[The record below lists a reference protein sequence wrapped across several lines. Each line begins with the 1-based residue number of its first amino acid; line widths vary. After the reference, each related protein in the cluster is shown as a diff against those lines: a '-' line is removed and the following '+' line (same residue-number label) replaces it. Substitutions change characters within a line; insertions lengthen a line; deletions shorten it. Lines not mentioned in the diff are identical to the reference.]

1 MMSLTAAHRG
11 YEYQDL
17 LIACRLVDML
27 LGNVLYAHVD
37 EKLIPD
43 DRFDDLT
50 LVDCVGK
57 RERIQFKHTEN
68 NDQPLSLRTFTSD
81 DRGLRLDKL
90 IAAMIAD
97 RKDPGSEANEQIF
110 RIVLRDQVPNDP
122 SLMAVL
128 TPIRNDPGPFI
139 PMMRTFRFSFNE
151 VALWHQ
157 REPESPPTIARQPFS
172 FLFTTETHLTFND
185 LEWACQHLVV
195 EVGAPPASGDLTSP
209 DIAERLI
216 LTRMRAEVG
225 AESFPNLERTAVDVA
240 AAMISTA
247 RAARQGRL
255 NVTSEEL
262 LRRAQL
268 RSDFGAVSHAHPVN
282 QAVEVFRPST
292 VMQLVDVATNLANT
306 GGKLIVVGPPGH
318 GKSWVCHQLL
328 DKLADEGWLTAEHY
342 CYLGDADGERLERV
356 LAEAVFGSLVG
367 RLAESDPRLVMNNRP
382 RFAADED
389 ALINCLR
396 RSIDLEP
403 NRRIALV
410 VDGIDHITRVRASSG
425 SGFDPSRSLAEAL
438 SFLDLPPEVVVIILS
453 QPGSHLEPLES
464 IGAKIVTIPG
474 LDEHE
479 LKLLATRLNVIP
491 SDEHKLSIEGTPLI
505 EDAGAIAE
513 FLSALSERSAG
524 NALYAT
530 YLCRE
535 TLKIGDTHID
545 PAVAIRSLPS
555 FDGSL
560 KNYYDHLYRSLGA
573 EAGWVADVVALVDFA
588 ITRAEIREIRPDVA
602 HRVDGALAVL
612 EPVLI
617 ERATQG
623 GVRVYHESFARY
635 LRGPFQND
643 TAALKALLERIAD
656 WLGGKGFFADPRA
669 FRSLLTILSE
679 AGHDAQVV
687 DLVDHFF
694 VVRAVA
700 AGFPSS
706 GIIANL
712 ATAIGSA
719 ARLGNWPA
727 VVRYVEL
734 ARAAD
739 SLQSERFDSTL
750 VAFADVP
757 ASLLGADTLAAR
769 LIDDDHTVMP
779 ARAGLQMCA
788 AVDALG
794 AAAPWRAYMTAFRRE
809 SKTDNTSYGD
819 ASDRAVALAW
829 LRGRLRL
836 ASEILDSDSGEH
848 STSSETEIV
857 LHKGDNYADDDG
869 EWDPTE
875 PVDLSQLAKWI
886 KDTDLPTSE
895 VISAI
900 QDTHGLDGVVRLI
913 HCIQNSGEFCLAL
926 AERLGRETASDME
939 IGSPLFWAT
948 AAVVNGIAPGSKYR
962 LLRLGINP
970 ENLTNDSIA
979 VARER
984 LFDLTHR
991 VQEPS
996 IRREDG
1002 QIGIWLD
1009 ACALAAH
1016 RDQLGLIAAE
1026 ALIVGDG
1033 WYRCW
1038 LRFVIALS
1046 RAEAAEPADRGSLA
1060 LDALRLLTGDLN
1072 PFTGN
1077 PRACDLY
1084 SCHDV
1089 IQDTINRSVGL
1100 LDDEQWAFG
1109 LGILKDVSAAIT
1121 TSLFGELNGP
1131 VPPDF
1136 LLQIAVNGASPTRRK
1151 AAEAL
1156 VEDEITRGSAQR
1168 YYADLAEYRLYGA
1181 RLALAA
1187 GEREQAQNLWRE
1199 ACSFLTAYGWHKD
1212 ITIYELL
1219 DPLPML
1225 IKADPAR
1232 ARVRI
1237 ANVQGL
1243 CERVPLH
1250 TDKKGTR
1257 HTWSR
1262 WWELLAKADPVS
1274 LVHIVVPQLL
1284 SKCNEPNWLLN
1295 GALENVWE
1303 EWHGHVDPILS
1314 GALRLTLDT
1323 TLHSEDVKQFERLA
1337 KTSNLNDPNIKKL
1350 MTWLLARVDERHV
1363 EYSYTNSAE
1372 LVAKD
1377 DEKVAKINQVAQ
1389 SVNLPLALMLND
1401 NVPVSESLQQ
1411 NNSSSNP
1418 KLSTTAKYSM
1428 KNMPFPPGNS
1438 GLTSAIRTWH
1448 RRPYDAKSP
1457 EWMVERFTNVIG
1469 YRLLELAADKR
1480 YKEAESALRSL
1491 SDGSSLGDRGEILRL
1506 VAKGLERHGEIRLA
1520 AVAYSLAWTCARGHG
1535 GWLTFGGETDI
1546 EGLHRATTLE
1556 PDVACSTIAE
1566 EVERVVA
1573 TSSYGT
1579 YGISQALIYAFSV
1592 GALNSPGQSAV
1603 DIAFEAWDEA
1613 FAIIE
1618 ARAPWVDASDD
1629 PDDPYLPPDQNKGEA
1644 ASGNLDA
1651 ALVLAILGGLAHPSR
1666 EKKRRTFLATQL
1678 IIDERAAIAAP
1689 AFKIA
1694 LSWISDPATLTWL
1707 LHLIDLAKER
1717 SFPIRESCQDV
1728 FRELVARDLITVRAL
1743 SRRLLLGEKP
1753 PLAPPTPADNFLL
1766 DRRGNILWNPDNS
1779 SRASLGE
1786 PAGLDELIESV
1797 AGIRLQEGEQFL
1809 PGLRNAV
1816 RARVAISLNEESF
1829 KKRLNSQL
1837 DSLAS
1842 RVRKRWPDAF
1852 LAHEQ
1857 TIEETLQSIA
1867 TGGRTARL
1875 IAGVPILNPI
1885 AWEDELA
1892 SVLLN
1897 DPTIPLILEA
1907 LRQPR
1912 PNFVPPPGRGHTIWA
1927 QVRER
1932 AAGSSDMPIEE
1943 AADEYESLS
1952 ATIAIKPASSAPIVE
1967 SGVFKGWY
1975 WFGCMER
1982 RLVKHPDWNRD
1993 TDLVS
1998 KRYRILEVR
2007 DLGDRQALTLPPV
2020 TRGDLRMWRAG
2031 IDPYFDIPL
2040 FGTTQPLLGEDHELA
2055 MVGDGRQG
2063 LGVPGSLLT
2072 PTESLI
2078 ALLNLHPGVPC
2089 TYKDKDGIGF
2099 ALVTWR
2105 AEYDISDYY
2114 LAWPRTCGSGIVIR
2128 PDLLTRLISA
2138 VGEPRLVFRD
2148 FVMGDL
2154 ELLTRA
2160 TESRL
2165 YGSE

>member
-1 MMSLTAAHRG
+1 MSLTAAHQG
-11 YEYQDL
+11 YEYQDIL
-17 LIACRLVDML
+17 VACRFVDML
-27 LGNVLYAHVD
+27 LGGILQVYVD
-37 EKLIPD
+37 KKLVPD

-50 LVDCVGK
+50 TIDIVGN

-68 NDQPLSLRTFTSD
+68 DDRPLSLRTFTSD
-81 DRGLRLDKL
+81 DRGLRLDRL
-90 IAAMIAD
+90 IAAMLAD
-97 RKDPGSEANEQIF
+97 RAGPGGEATTLTF
-110 RIVLRDQVPNDP
+110 RIVLRDQAPIDP
-122 SLMAVL
+122 GLTGVL
-128 TPIRNDPGPFI
+128 TSLKIDPGPFV
-139 PMMRTFRFSFNE
+139 PAMRTLRLGFNAI
-151 VALWHQ
+151 ALWNQ
-157 REPESPPTIARQPFS
+157 QESGADNVAQGPFG
-172 FLFTTETHLTFND
+172 FLFVNETRLAFSD

-195 EVGAPPASGDLTSP
+195 EVGAPAASGDLTVP
-209 DIAERLI
+209 NIAEHL
-216 LTRMRAEVG
+216 LLMRMRSEVG
-225 AESFPNLERTAVDVA
+225 AEAFPNVERTAVDVA

-255 NVTSEEL
+255 IVTAEEL

-268 RSDFGAVSHAHPVN
+268 RSDFGAVSRAHPVN
-282 QAVEVFRPST
+282 QAIEVLRPST
-292 VMQLVDVATNLANT
+292 VLQLVDVATDLANT

-328 DKLADEGWLTAEHY
+328 NKLTDGGWLTAEHY

-367 RLAESDPRLVMNNRP
+367 RLAEADPRLVTDNRP

-389 ALINCLR
+389 ALINCLW
-396 RSIDLEP
+396 RSLDLVP

-410 VDGIDHITRVRASSG
+410 VDGIDHITRVRARSG

-438 SFLDLPPEVVVIILS
+438 SLLDLPPEVVVIILS
-453 QPGSHLEPLES
+453 QPGSHLEPLENM
-464 IGAKIVTIPG
+464 GTKIVTIPG
-474 LDEHE
+474 LDKHE
-479 LKLLATRLNVIP
+479 LKLLATRLNVVP

-535 TLKIGDTHID
+535 TLKISDTHID
-545 PAVAIRSLPS
+545 PAVAVRSLPS

-643 TAALKALLERIAD
+643 ATALKALLERIAD
-656 WLGGKGFFADPRA
+656 WLGRKGFFADPRA

-687 DLVDHFF
+687 DLVDQSF

-706 GIIANL
+706 GITANL

-719 ARLGNWPA
+719 ARLGDWPA

-734 ARAAD
+734 ARAAE
-739 SLQSERFDSTL
+739 SFQSERFDSTL

-769 LIDDDHTVMP
+769 LVDDDHIVMP

-794 AAAPWRAYMTAFRRE
+794 AAAPWRAYMTAYRRE
-809 SKTDNTSYGD
+809 AKTDNTSYGN

-836 ASEILDSDSGEH
+836 ASVILDIDSGEH
-848 STSSETEIV
+848 STSSETETVI
-857 LHKGDNYADDDG
+857 HKDGNYVDDDG
-869 EWDPTE
+869 EWDLTE

-886 KDTDLPTSE
+886 KATDLPASE

-900 QDTHGLDGVVRLI
+900 EDTHGLDGVVRII
-913 HCIQNSGEFCLAL
+913 HCIPNSGEFCLAL
-926 AERLGRETASDME
+926 AERLDREPVSDME
-939 IGSPLFWAT
+939 IGSPLLWAT
-948 AAVVNGIAPGSKYR
+948 TAVVNGIPSGSKHR
-962 LLRLGINP
+962 LLKLGVNP
-970 ENLTNDSIA
+970 ENLTNDIIA
-979 VARER
+979 VAREL

-991 VQEPS
+991 IQEPS
-996 IRREDG
+996 IRWEDG
-1002 QIGIWLD
+1002 QIDAWLD

-1016 RDQLGLIAAE
+1016 RDQFGLNATE
-1026 ALIVGDG
+1026 ALIIGDG

-1038 LRFVIALS
+1038 LRFVLALS
-1046 RAEAAEPADRGSLA
+1046 RAEAAEPSDRGSLA
-1060 LDALRLLTGDLN
+1060 LGALRLLTGDLN
-1072 PFTGN
+1072 PFSGD
-1077 PRACDLY
+1077 PRSCDLY
-1084 SCHDV
+1084 SFHGV
-1089 IQDTINRSVGL
+1089 IQDTINRAVRL
-1100 LDDEQWAFG
+1100 LNDEQWELG

-1121 TSLFGELNGP
+1121 TTLFGELNRP

-1136 LLQIAVNGASPTRRK
+1136 LLRIVVNGASPTRRN

-1168 YYADLAEYRLYGA
+1168 YYVDLAEYRLYGA

-1187 GEREQAQNLWRE
+1187 DERERAQNLLRE

-1232 ARVRI
+1232 ARIRI

-1250 TDKKGTR
+1250 TDKKETR
-1257 HTWSR
+1257 HAWSR

-1274 LVHIVVPQLL
+1274 MVHIVVPQLL
-1284 SKCNEPNWLLN
+1284 SKCNEPNWLLS

-1303 EWHGHVDPILS
+1303 EWHEHADSLLS

-1323 TLHSEDVKQFERLA
+1323 TLHPVDVKQFERLA
-1337 KTSNLNDPNIKKL
+1337 KDSNINGPTIKRL

-1363 EYSYTNSAE
+1363 AYSYTNSAE

-1377 DEKVAKINQVAQ
+1377 DEEVAKINQIAQ
-1389 SVNLPLALMLND
+1389 TVDLPPVRMLYD
-1401 NVPVSESLQQ
+1401 GVSVSESSQQ
-1411 NNSSSNP
+1411 NDGSSHP
-1418 KLSTTAKYSM
+1418 KLSSAAKYSM
-1428 KNMPFPPGNS
+1428 KNMSFPPGNP
-1438 GLTSAIRTWH
+1438 GLASAIRTWL

-1457 EWMVERFTNVIG
+1457 EWVVERFTNVIG
-1469 YRLLELAADKR
+1469 YRLLELAADNR
-1480 YKEAESALRSL
+1480 YKEVESALRSL
-1491 SDGSSLGDRGEILRL
+1491 SDGSSLRDRGEILRL
-1506 VAKGLERHGEIRLA
+1506 VAKGFERHGEIRLA
-1520 AVAYSLAWTCARGHG
+1520 AVAYSLAWTRTRGHG

-1546 EGLHRATTLE
+1546 EDLHRATTLE
-1556 PDVACSTIAE
+1556 PNVACSIIAE

-1592 GALNSPGQSAV
+1592 GALNWPGQSAV
-1603 DIAFEAWDEA
+1603 DMAFAAWDEA
-1613 FAIIE
+1613 FSIIE
-1618 ARAPWVDASDD
+1618 ARAPRVDASDD
-1629 PDDPYLPPDQNKGEA
+1629 PDDPYLPPDNDKGEA
-1644 ASGNLDA
+1644 APGNLEA
-1651 ALVLAILGGLAHPSR
+1651 ALALAILGGLAHPGR
-1666 EKKRRTFLATQL
+1666 ENKRRAFLAVQL
-1678 IIDERAAIAAP
+1678 IIDERAAVAAP

-1694 LSWISDPATLTWL
+1694 LGSISDPATLTWL
-1707 LHLIDLAKER
+1707 LHLIDLANER
-1717 SFPIRESCQDV
+1717 SIPIRESCQDV
-1728 FRELVARDLITVRAL
+1728 FRELVARGLITVRAL
-1743 SRRLLLGEKP
+1743 SRRLLSGEKP
-1753 PLAPPTPADNFLL
+1753 PLALPTPADNLLL
-1766 DRRGNILWNPDNS
+1766 DRRKNILWTPDNS

-1797 AGIRLQEGEQFL
+1797 AGVRLQEGEQFL

-1816 RARVAISLNEESF
+1816 RTRVAISLNEKSF
-1829 KKRLNSQL
+1829 KKQLNSQL

-1842 RVRKRWPDAF
+1842 RARKRWPDAF

-1875 IAGVPILNPI
+1875 IDGVPILNPI

-1912 PNFVPPPGRGHTIWA
+1912 PNFAPPLGRGHNIWA

-1943 AADEYESLS
+1943 AAEQYESLS
-1952 ATIAIKPASSAPIVE
+1952 ATLTIKPASSASVVE
-1967 SGVFKGWY
+1967 SGIFKGWY
-1975 WFGCMER
+1975 WFGTMEK

-1993 TDLVS
+1993 ADLVS

-2031 IDPYFDIPL
+2031 IDPYFSIPL
-2040 FGTTQPLLGEDHELA
+2040 FGTTQPLVGEDRELA
-2055 MVGDGRQG
+2055 MIRDGRQG
-2063 LGVPGSLLT
+2063 LGVPDSLLT

-2078 ALLNLHPGVPC
+2078 ALLNLRPGVPC
-2089 TYKDKDGIGF
+2089 TYEDKDGIGF

-2128 PDLLTRLISA
+2128 PDLLIRLVAA
-2138 VGEPRLVFRD
+2138 VGEPRLVLRD
-2148 FVMGDL
+2148 FVMGNL
-2154 ELLTRA
+2154 ELLITPA
-2160 TESRL
+2160 TESKL
-2165 YGSE
+2165 NGSE